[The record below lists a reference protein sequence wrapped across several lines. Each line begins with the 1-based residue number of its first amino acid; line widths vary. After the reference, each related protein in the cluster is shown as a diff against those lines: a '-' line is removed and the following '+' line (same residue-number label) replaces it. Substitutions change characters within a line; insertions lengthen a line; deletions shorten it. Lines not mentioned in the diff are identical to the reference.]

1 MCGSGGAGVAR
12 IITIGLPEIVV
23 IVTLLTLPICV
34 AILATLISVGRYVRK
49 VKQVN
54 KNK

>member
-1 MCGSGGAGVAR
+1 MCGSGGVAR

-34 AILATLISVGRYVRK
+34 AMSV
-49 VKQVN
+49 
-54 KNK
+54 